1 MYYYTSIM
9 KHDIFFNELVQ
20 TLINIDDESLME
32 DFLVGILTP
41 KEREEI
47 PVRLQI
53 VKDLKRGIPQREI
66 ADNLKVGVATVSRG
80 SREIKKG
87 RFKVI
92 KVNKQ
97 SL

>member
-1 MYYYTSIM
+1 M
-9 KHDIFFNELVQ
+9 KHDEFFNELIQ
-20 TLINIDDESLME
+20 TLINIDDKSLME
-32 DFLVGILTP
+32 DFLIGILTP

-53 VKDLKRGIPQREI
+53 VKALKAGTPHREI
-66 ADNLKVGVATVSRG
+66 ADALKVGVATVSRG
-80 SREIKKG
+80 SREIKKS

-92 KVNKQ
+92 KINKQ

>member
-1 MYYYTSIM
+1 MVMMYYYTSIM
-9 KHDIFFNELVQ
+9 KHNKFFKELIQ
-20 TLINIDDESLME
+20 TLIDIDDKSLME

-47 PVRLQI
+47 PIRLQI
-53 VKDLKRGIPQREI
+53 VKDLKSGIPQREI
-66 ADNLKVGVATVSRG
+66 AGKLKVGVATVSRG

-92 KVNKQ
+92 KVD
-97 SL
+97 